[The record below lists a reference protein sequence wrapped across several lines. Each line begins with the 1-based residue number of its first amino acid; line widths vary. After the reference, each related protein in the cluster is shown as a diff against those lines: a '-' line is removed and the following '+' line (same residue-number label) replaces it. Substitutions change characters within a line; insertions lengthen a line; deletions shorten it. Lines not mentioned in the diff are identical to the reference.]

1 MDSGCCQVDE
11 RAAGTRMGLMTTSES
26 PRYPAAE
33 QAGHTSGSASGL
45 GAGPRS
51 DADWP
56 VQATRSIVQVVD
68 TVRDKTSGPA
78 TTAVAGVVYGLVAL
92 MGVTVLTVVLVAAT
106 VRGLELLLWQKVWAA
121 YTVLA
126 VVTLVGGLLCW
137 SRRATVPR

>member
-1 MDSGCCQVDE
+1 
-11 RAAGTRMGLMTTSES
+11 MTTSES
-26 PRYPAAE
+26 PRYPAGE
-33 QAGHTSGSASGL
+33 QAAHESG
-45 GAGPRS
+45 GARDPGARSTS

-78 TTAVAGVVYGLVAL
+78 TTAVASVVYGLVAL
-92 MGVTVLTVVLVAAT
+92 MGVTVLTVVLAAAT

-121 YTVLA
+121 YLVLA